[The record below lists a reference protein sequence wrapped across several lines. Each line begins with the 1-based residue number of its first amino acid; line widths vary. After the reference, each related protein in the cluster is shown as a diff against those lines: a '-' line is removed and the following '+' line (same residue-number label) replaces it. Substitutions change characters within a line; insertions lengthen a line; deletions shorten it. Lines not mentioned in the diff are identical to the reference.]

1 MVNEMAVAVIDDVE
15 DVETGAK
22 AAQDGNKRR
31 DARRANADE
40 RARLATLQQE
50 AQRLEKRIAQ
60 VEADKR
66 QTDSALADPA
76 LYDGS
81 QSAQLQGLTRQASAL
96 STELAKLE
104 EQWLSAHEALERE
117 T

>member
-1 MVNEMAVAVIDDVE
+1 NSNATTPEKPAS
-15 DVETGAK
+15 
-22 AAQDGNKRR
+22 GNKRR

-66 QTDSALADPA
+66 QTDTALADPA
-76 LYDGS
+76 LYDGG
-81 QSAQLQGLTRQASAL
+81 QSTQLQGLTRQASAL
-96 STELAKLE
+96 SAELAKLE
-104 EQWLSAHEALERE
+104 EQWLAAHEALERE